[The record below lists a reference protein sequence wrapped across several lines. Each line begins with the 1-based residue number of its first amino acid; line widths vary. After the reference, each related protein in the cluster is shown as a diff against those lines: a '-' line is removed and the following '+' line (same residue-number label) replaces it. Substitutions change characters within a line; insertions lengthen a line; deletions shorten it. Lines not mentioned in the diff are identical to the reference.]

1 MKNIDVNRILL
12 NIRDELLTMEEFNE
26 KYKSFASIYLSDI
39 RKHHI
44 LFFLF
49 SYSKN
54 HINNI
59 FLKISLFSINI
70 VLYFSLNTIFVTN
83 SKMSNAYFDL
93 ENSNYI
99 YILINLFLPFIICG
113 IIFHILKLYIMPNH
127 YIIKI
132 IRIMQE
138 NTTLKNL
145 LGLNELEKKLKD
157 KSITYEE
164 KKIIINN
171 TKNKFGAHFGNK
183 KRKYENE
190 KSEIEKK
197 FSHLCPKYKKIVI
210 IYFLIGFVFL
220 GFNWYMMTSFC
231 SVYKNSGKKLIV
243 NSIISI
249 LSSFTL
255 PFILGFIPTMLGY
268 LTKKFNNEKLF
279 KAYKFVNK
287 IL

>member
-1 MKNIDVNRILL
+1 
-12 NIRDELLTMEEFNE
+12 
-26 KYKSFASIYLSDI
+26 
-39 RKHHI
+39 
-44 LFFLF
+44 
-49 SYSKN
+49 
-54 HINNI
+54 
-59 FLKISLFSINI
+59 
-70 VLYFSLNTIFVTN
+70 
-83 SKMSNAYFDL
+83 
-93 ENSNYI
+93 
-99 YILINLFLPFIICG
+99 
-113 IIFHILKLYIMPNH
+113 
-127 YIIKI
+127 
-132 IRIMQE
+132 MQE

-145 LGLNELEKKLKD
+145 LGLNELEEQLKD
-157 KSITYEE
+157 KSFTYEE
-164 KKIIINN
+164 KNAIINN
-171 TKNKFGAHFGNK
+171 TKSKFGENFGNK
-183 KRKYENE
+183 RGNYENE